1 MIPFKD
7 TIKDRISLMN
17 LKDMELKNGN
27 SRKAQ
32 VKVYRVRTVP

>member
-1 MIPFKD
+1 MILFKD
-7 TIKDRISLMN
+7 TIKDRISLMS

-32 VKVYRVRTVP
+32 VKVWRMWTVP